1 MKAIPDSPVG
11 VSCGLHC
18 PPAPLWIIKGKPRVS
33 QLRGKLSSAPKWNT
47 DSYPPIYPF
56 PSTRCSCGSAF
67 TDLWLVFES
76 SRRKQLFLWNT
87 RFNTVFCPGMGVL
100 LCGGCWESTAP
111 RDGTSTLQQLPK
123 LRQGGISSW
132 WSWQLPGD
140 LRCGAEEELTAPSS
154 PGHPWKKQKKDWN
167 KLPSAIS
174 LKNPMSSRVTPWEQD
189 PTGGFISQAISR
201 QLVVF
206 L

>member
-87 RFNTVFCPGMGVL
+87 RLIQFFALGWGSCFVGAAGRAQHQGMGPAP
-100 LCGGCWESTAP
+100 CSNFPNYGRGESAADGAGSSQVTSGVGLRRSSQPPAAQGTHGKS
-111 RDGTSTLQQLPK
+111 RKRTGTSRQVQFPSKTL
-123 LRQGGISSW
+123 W
-132 WSWQLPGD
+132 AAEWHPGNRILLVD
-140 LRCGAEEELTAPSS
+140 L
-154 PGHPWKKQKKDWN
+154 
-167 KLPSAIS
+167 SAKRY
-174 LKNPMSSRVTPWEQD
+174 LDN
-189 PTGGFISQAISR
+189 
-201 QLVVF
+201 
-206 L
+206 